1 LEKILPMICEDADD
15 KREYGSTANCD
26 LNALQAISKR
36 IHYGKFVAEAKF
48 QAQPEE
54 YGKLIRVYIYLYT
67 FLFPFLSIYFSV
79 FVLPFSAFRSCF
91 LFAFRFSF
99 FRPL

>member
-1 LEKILPMICEDADD
+1 MICEDADD

-54 YGKLIRVYIYLYT
+54 YGKLIRVYTSLV
-67 FLFPFLSIYFSV
+67 PPLSSVLSTYF
-79 FVLPFSAFRSCF
+79 FFFSAIRS
-91 LFAFRFSF
+91 
-99 FRPL
+99 